1 VKAPLTPQ
9 RGAQEKPS
17 AFGISPKGENK
28 KEMKMSI
35 ININRKSLKF
45 FSPFGGIKGG
55 LL

>member
-9 RGAQEKPS
+9 RGAQEKPLCLRHL
-17 AFGISPKGENK
+17 PKGENK